1 MNYRLDNSDDDEPQ
15 PRVPLGDADDAAA
28 AKVRYEAAC
37 KDKTKQAMAE
47 ADAAR
52 PPKIS
57 EQAARE
63 FMAAKPTK
71 FSYAARGG
79 AGDSGN
85 ADALFVLD
93 VPKKYSDSNSETS
106 TTSRTTRPSTSRCAR
121 SRPRART
128 AASPAGKSTVHKE
141 KANNGVPPINKYP
154 DTA

>member
-1 MNYRLDNSDDDEPQ
+1 MNYRLDDSDDDEPQ

-93 VPKKYSDSNSETS
+93 VPKKYLDSNSDIYYFAHDPTKYLQMREEPPEGADGS
-106 TTSRTTRPSTSRCAR
+106 QSGWEVH
-121 SRPRART
+121 
-128 AASPAGKSTVHKE
+128 SPQGKGK
-141 KANNGVPPINKYP
+141 
-154 DTA
+154 